1 MFTKAYLSL
10 FTESTIRVIAFL
22 CNEKHQHIAQRWS
35 DRFSQESA
43 KQQWPWD
50 FSISSET
57 IFIINTILPWPTK
70 SFKRAKEGRVGFWWH
85 LLTDSET
92 RCSGPSS
99 LCRLSDPDSYS
110 HFIRPT
116 SSIPQW
122 TWFRQNSFYD
132 LLIMNKG
139 RTLSRWCFSSMEKG
153 NLTNAHPTTALQ
165 QWQWHAP
172 PNCSGT
178 SYFGWY
184 LNLYLTGLTTKSK
197 WISYHPESCHFL
209 LSTAIFRIFSF
220 LNFVPLYK

>member
-1 MFTKAYLSL
+1 MRVWFSFIKRFTLLLNTRAHHLPHGSLVLHFRGVSCVHESLSL
-10 FTESTIRVIAFL
+10 FTQSTIRVIAFL

-184 LNLYLTGLTTKSK
+184 CQAL
-197 WISYHPESCHFL
+197 
-209 LSTAIFRIFSF
+209 
-220 LNFVPLYK
+220 VPVP